1 MRIIGLDPG
10 LRVTGWGVVD
20 ISGNHIS
27 HVANGSCR
35 SSGLSLPVRLLALF
49 DQLSE
54 VVESCAPDS
63 AAVEKVFVNM
73 DNTASLKL
81 GHARAMSLL
90 VAARAGIQVSEYAPN
105 SVKKAV
111 VGQGHAD
118 KKQVQHMVRMQL
130 GGAKINGPDASD
142 ALAVAL
148 THAFLGR
155 HSGNLERAVAQAEQ

>member
-27 HVANGSCR
+27 HVANGVCR
-35 SSGLSLPVRLLALF
+35 STGTSLPDRLLALF
-49 DQLSE
+49 EQLSK
-54 VVESCAPDS
+54 VVENFSPDT

-73 DNTASLKL
+73 DSTGSLKL

-90 VAARAGIQVSEYAPN
+90 VVARAGMQVAEYAPN

-111 VGQGHAD
+111 VGAGHAD
-118 KKQVQHMVRMQL
+118 KQQIQHMVQMQL
-130 GGAKINGPDASD
+130 GGVKISGSDASD

-155 HSGNLERAVAQAEQ
+155 YSGNLERAVAQAEQ

>member
-27 HVANGSCR
+27 HVANGACS
-35 SSGLSLPVRLLALF
+35 SSGSSLPDRLLTLF

-54 VVESCAPDS
+54 VVKSCDPDS

-81 GHARAMSLL
+81 GHARAISLL
-90 VAARAGIQVSEYAPN
+90 VVARAGIQVAEYAPN

-111 VGQGHAD
+111 VGMGHAD
-118 KKQVQHMVRMQL
+118 KQQVQHMVQMQL

-155 HSGNLERAVAQAEQ
+155 YSGNLERAVAQAEQ